1 MTLIDSMPGE
11 DNLLLF
17 EEGPP
22 ETEAELYCDG
32 ASSGNPGDAGTGV
45 VIRFKD
51 RPGSSTFNKK
61 RKISRYIGV
70 ATNNVAEYTALVSG
84 LKEARALGLKRVSI
98 FLDSELLVKQLTG
111 VYKIKS
117 PHLRPFWEEAGNILK
132 KFDSYT
138 IAHVRREFNT
148 EADKLARDAVKKN
161 SGKCLIN
168 KK

>member
-61 RKISRYIGV
+61 RKISR
-70 ATNNVAEYTALVSG
+70 
-84 LKEARALGLKRVSI
+84 
-98 FLDSELLVKQLTG
+98 
-111 VYKIKS
+111 
-117 PHLRPFWEEAGNILK
+117 
-132 KFDSYT
+132 
-138 IAHVRREFNT
+138 
-148 EADKLARDAVKKN
+148 
-161 SGKCLIN
+161 
-168 KK
+168 